1 MSLDGFSMY
10 RLTRELNVALTGSRI
25 DKITQPNRTTVQI
38 AVRQPGQNLC
48 FCLSV
53 RPQNP
58 AIYLLDTPLENPSEP
73 PSFCMLLRK
82 HLETGRIAAIRQHV
96 LDRVIFI
103 DVDILA
109 TGGRIV
115 TKTLAVELMGKYSNL
130 ILIDD
135 RIIIDALR
143 RVGAADSRVRLIL
156 PGGEYQA
163 PADGGKLNALSSTP
177 KDFISHLRER
187 KDMKLVKAISDAC
200 LGIGPITAK
209 EIAFSAGLPFD
220 KQIGSLDDSDFS
232 SLANAFTETVA
243 SLRDETLPAMLLTDD
258 KGKLMAMAA
267 FPLHAFQN
275 AKKESFPDM
284 SRLLIR
290 ADYLIG
296 NYTPPDKE
304 RFQKLIKNELRRAQ
318 NKCQKLFKEAE
329 EAKNADEFRK
339 KADTLST
346 YQHQLGDH
354 EDDEVTLP
362 DIYAEDG
369 KNVSIALDRRV
380 TIRQNIN
387 DYYKKYGKLRRAEKL
402 LEEQIDVCEENI
414 RYLESI
420 ELSLAS
426 CTELSEIS
434 DIRSELI
441 SSGLLRESQ
450 KKKPGE
456 KVSRPFRF
464 RAEDGTEIL
473 VGKNN
478 TQNDR
483 LTFRIAARDDLW
495 LHTKD
500 IPGSHVILRTGGVK
514 PDEQTLLLAASLA
527 AHFSQAS
534 GSSNIP
540 VDYTPCR
547 FVKKPS
553 GAKPGF
559 VIFTHQKT
567 IAVTPDEKRLEKI
580 LAQEN
585 PHAR

>member
-1 MSLDGFSMY
+1 
-10 RLTRELNVALTGSRI
+10 
-25 DKITQPNRTTVQI
+25 
-38 AVRQPGQNLC
+38 
-48 FCLSV
+48 
-53 RPQNP
+53 
-58 AIYLLDTPLENPSEP
+58 
-73 PSFCMLLRK
+73 
-82 HLETGRIAAIRQHV
+82 
-96 LDRVIFI
+96 
-103 DVDILA
+103 
-109 TGGRIV
+109 
-115 TKTLAVELMGKYSNL
+115 
-130 ILIDD
+130 
-135 RIIIDALR
+135 
-143 RVGAADSRVRLIL
+143 
-156 PGGEYQA
+156 
-163 PADGGKLNALSSTP
+163 
-177 KDFISHLRER
+177 
-187 KDMKLVKAISDAC
+187 
-200 LGIGPITAK
+200 
-209 EIAFSAGLPFD
+209 
-220 KQIGSLDDSDFS
+220 
-232 SLANAFTETVA
+232 
-243 SLRDETLPAMLLTDD
+243 
-258 KGKLMAMAA
+258 MAA

-500 IPGSHVILRTGGVK
+500 IPGSHVILRTGGVE